1 MGPDGRASGRPPAP
15 PQGGWVGKKELG
27 VVQAANIQVMAGI
40 LRVCIVSKGNAATRR
55 AFYLPYGKDDRSA
68 SLRSYDI

>member
-1 MGPDGRASGRPPAP
+1 VALESQSRDVTVESQKKR
-15 PQGGWVGKKELG
+15 KELG
-27 VVQAANIQVMAGI
+27 VVQAANNQVMAGI
-40 LRVCIVSKGNAATRR
+40 LRVCIVSKGNAATPR

>member
-1 MGPDGRASGRPPAP
+1 VALESQSRDVTVES
-15 PQGGWVGKKELG
+15 QKEKKELG

>member
-1 MGPDGRASGRPPAP
+1 VTSLQNREIQKS
-15 PQGGWVGKKELG
+15 KKKKLS
-27 VVQAANIQVMAGI
+27 VVQAANTKVMAGI
-40 LRVCIVSKGNAATRR
+40 LRVCVVSKGNAASPR

>member
-1 MGPDGRASGRPPAP
+1 MESKSRDVTVESRNPGIKE
-15 PQGGWVGKKELG
+15 KKKLS
-27 VVQAANIQVMAGI
+27 VVQAANTEVMAGI
-40 LRVCIVSKGNAATRR
+40 LRVCVVSKGHAASPR